1 MKRLFVPVILLLFFL
16 PCVSQEIPMVSD
28 TIRKDALNV
37 FMQSS
42 DYFFDESTDHI
53 HREIPYVNYVR
64 DIKDAGVYII
74 PTRQRTGSGGYEN
87 TCFLVGQN
95 EYAGMRDTLKFVTTP
110 DETTERY
117 RQKLVNTL
125 KMGLMRYVAKT
136 PLAQYMNI
144 SFSQPLSETVS
155 SDKWNSWVYSA
166 SFNAYSSGQST
177 YNFGYLYGE
186 LSANRI
192 TEKSKF
198 ESSFG
203 IDFQS
208 DRTTYQD
215 TTYKSTISDKGGYL
229 SYVKSINNHWS
240 AGGLTYV
247 QSSTYSNYDL
257 SVRIAPGIEY
267 DVFPYSESTRRI
279 LTFLYQ
285 AGVEIN
291 NYTDE
296 TLRFKYKETVGYH
309 SLAASISL
317 IQKWGSV
324 TGALTWQNYMFD
336 WSYYRLRFN
345 TSASIRIFKGFS
357 FNISGSVASVH
368 DQISLPRGEASLE
381 DVLLRRKMQATEYQ
395 YYTSFGFSY
404 TFGSIYNN
412 VVNPRFGRAL
422 Y

>member
-1 MKRLFVPVILLLFFL
+1 
-16 PCVSQEIPMVSD
+16 MVSD

-95 EYAGMRDTLKFVTTP
+95 EYVGMRDTLKFVTTP

-198 ESSFG
+198 ELSFG